1 MFIPE
6 ADVRTALLT
15 LQWLS
20 NLNKNHL
27 HSAPGSLTDA
37 YLRQDR
43 SLTHICVSE

>member
-1 MFIPE
+1 MMEENIVFIPE

-20 NLNKNHL
+20 NINKNHL

-37 YLRQDR
+37 YLRQ
-43 SLTHICVSE
+43 